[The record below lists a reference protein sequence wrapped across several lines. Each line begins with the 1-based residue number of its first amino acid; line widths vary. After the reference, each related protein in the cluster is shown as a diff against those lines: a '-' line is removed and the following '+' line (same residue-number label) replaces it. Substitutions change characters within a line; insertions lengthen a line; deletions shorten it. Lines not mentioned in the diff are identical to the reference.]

1 MATSSKRT
9 AAPTADD
16 LADWPVLTIP
26 AIARRLNCRP
36 DAIRDRALALGIR
49 AHRAPSG
56 RLLFTMNDLR
66 RLAEGVPA

>member
-1 MATSSKRT
+1 MATSKRP
-9 AAPTADD
+9 AAPSADD

-26 AIARRLNCRP
+26 AIARKLNTRP
-36 DAIRDRALALGIR
+36 DAIRAQALALGIR
-49 AHRAPSG
+49 AHREPSG

>member
-1 MATSSKRT
+1 MATSKR

-26 AIARRLNCRP
+26 AIARKLNRSP
-36 DAIRDRALALGIR
+36 DAVRDRALALGIR

-56 RLLFTMNDLR
+56 RLLFTLNDLR
-66 RLAEGVPA
+66 RIAEGVPA